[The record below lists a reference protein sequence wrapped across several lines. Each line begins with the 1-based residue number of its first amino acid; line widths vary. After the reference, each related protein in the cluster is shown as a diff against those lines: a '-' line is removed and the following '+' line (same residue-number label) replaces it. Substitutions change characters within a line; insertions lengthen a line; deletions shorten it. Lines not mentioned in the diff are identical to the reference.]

1 MFRDNVVQK
10 GPVREHIQ
18 NTLLDLV
25 MKERN
30 GELIDRLA
38 VMNTCQIL
46 INLGIL
52 NRTVYEEE
60 FEKPFL
66 RESSEFYRVRKIFT
80 LKNIINFYFIFDKIA

>member
-1 MFRDNVVQK
+1 MILFRDCVVQK
-10 GPVREHIQ
+10 GPVREHIR
-18 NTLLDLV
+18 NTLLELV
-25 MKERN
+25 MRERN

-46 INLGIL
+46 INLGIS

-66 RESSEFYRVRKIFT
+66 KQSSEFYRVGRIF
-80 LKNIINFYFIFDKIA
+80 LVEN